1 MLCQKLGGPKDPSP
15 KRPPLTKASSASS
28 ASAKPGTAV
37 QRQLLRKPGRTLER
51 VLTEERSATRRGS
64 LSRSST
70 DPALPQLKREV
81 SQTLLSAIPANRAA
95 ISKRYSQREVD
106 LQAASQLIEAK
117 LNKKA
122 NIEQELQGAIQALK
136 RPNPRLAVKELVED
150 AENRA
155 PRHHPRKPRN
165 PVRNPFAQGVQVMAT
180 PSKNRQGGIFAGL
193 PRMAASHFEPQAE
206 LEEITPSSISPIPC
220 STTKILEQPALA
232 GMTSINRP
240 QYLLASL
247 DQDPTRGSSRF
258 TGQLTSSFAA
268 MRSGNKMSQT
278 PLPSSYMRPQEAPAE
293 RDPRDA
299 LPRWPPNAL
308 ATPPKPLKG
317 LDNATPQTS
326 EHAVQATPVKG
337 PAIAPKTVETSPKA
351 PPLPS
356 SQEKEVSIYASL
368 GWDDG
373 PDELL

>member
-1 MLCQKLGGPKDPSP
+1 M
-15 KRPPLTKASSASS
+15 
-28 ASAKPGTAV
+28 
-37 QRQLLRKPGRTLER
+37 QRQLLRKPRRTLER
-51 VLTEERSATRRGS
+51 VLTEERSASRRGS

-70 DPALPQLKREV
+70 DPALPPLKREV
-81 SQTLLSAIPANRAA
+81 SETLLSAIPANRAA

-136 RPNPRLAVKELVED
+136 RPNPRMAVKELVED
-150 AENRA
+150 AEKRA
-155 PRHHPRKPRN
+155 ARHHPRKPKN
-165 PVRNPFAQGVQVMAT
+165 PVRNTFAQGVQVMAT

-206 LEEITPSSISPIPC
+206 LEEIPPSSISPIPC
-220 STTKILEQPALA
+220 STTKIFEQPASA
-232 GMTSINRP
+232 GRTSTNRP

-247 DQDPTRGSSRF
+247 NQTPTRGSSRF
-258 TGQLTSSFAA
+258 TGRPTSSSAA

-293 RDPRDA
+293 RDPPDA
-299 LPRWPPNAL
+299 LPRWLPNAL

-337 PAIAPKTVETSPKA
+337 PAIAPKTVETSPEA